1 MLSLDAKVNLTCV
14 ETDQMASGTIV
25 RIQGNRVDVALDQGE
40 LMVSLYMKKAG
51 LYVGVTQYVYENF
64 DGIKRGKGTGPL

>member
-14 ETDQMASGTIV
+14 ETDQMAPGTIV
-25 RIQGNRVDVALDQGE
+25 RIQGNRVDVALDQGG

-51 LYVGVTQYVYENF
+51 LYVGSQSGLEFVMK
-64 DGIKRGKGTGPL
+64 I

>member
-14 ETDQMASGTIV
+14 ETDRTAAGTIV
-25 RIQGNRVDVALDQGE
+25 RIQGSRIDVALDQGG

-51 LYVGVTQYVYENF
+51 LYVGSQSGLEFVMK
-64 DGIKRGKGTGPL
+64 I